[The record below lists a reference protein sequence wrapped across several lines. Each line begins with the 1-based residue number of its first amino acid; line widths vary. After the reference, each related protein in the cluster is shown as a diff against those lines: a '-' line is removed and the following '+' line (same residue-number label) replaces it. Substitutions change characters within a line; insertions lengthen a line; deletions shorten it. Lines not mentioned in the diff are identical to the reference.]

1 MLNLA
6 KRERERE
13 SFYPRW
19 CGAECSTVK
28 FCGKDGSHVSIRVGA
43 VLNAQRANRL
53 LQWVVSVS
61 IRVGAVL
68 NAQRDQPGNAD
79 TLWVSIRV
87 GAVLNAQ
94 LPSWNLLISNTKY
107 VWFPRLP
114 RIFNPSLMTRFEIIV
129 NSPKLCGI
137 LRALRDFQGR
147 MKKSACYRVL
157 NM

>member
-68 NAQRDQPGNAD
+68 NAQLINRRRKRMAK
-79 TLWVSIRV
+79 VSIRV

-94 LPSWNLLISNTKY
+94 QL
-107 VWFPRLP
+107 F
-114 RIFNPSLMTRFEIIV
+114 
-129 NSPKLCGI
+129 
-137 LRALRDFQGR
+137 
-147 MKKSACYRVL
+147 
-157 NM
+157 